1 MNRRKFVQAAAL
13 TTTALSATSASALQ
27 AKQRGPTKRKRYQNG
42 ATRWPIC
49 LDTATL
55 SKELTLK
62 EKVKLAADAGF
73 DAIEPWDRELLK
85 HEESG
90 GSLEDLGKEIRDLYA
105 GQ

>member
-1 MNRRKFVQAAAL
+1 MERPV
-13 TTTALSATSASALQ
+13 
-27 AKQRGPTKRKRYQNG
+27 G
-42 ATRWPIC
+42 PIC

-62 EKVKLAADAGF
+62 EKVKLTADAGF

-90 GSLEDLGKEIRDLYA
+90 GSLGLGKEIRDFPVSY
-105 GQ
+105 GWKFSTRKSTRTGSGCK